1 MRGSARVVAAVVA
14 VLALAPPALT
24 AAADVTLV
32 GAPQVSRLVPG
43 QPAVVTVHGAGGDP
57 DLPVDEVSSDA
68 RPLAPGPSLERHG
81 AATLR
86 PWDHVPGAVARD
98 REEDLA

>member
-14 VLALAPPALT
+14 VLALGPPALT
-24 AAADVTLV
+24 TAVDVALV

-98 REEDLA
+98 SEEDLA